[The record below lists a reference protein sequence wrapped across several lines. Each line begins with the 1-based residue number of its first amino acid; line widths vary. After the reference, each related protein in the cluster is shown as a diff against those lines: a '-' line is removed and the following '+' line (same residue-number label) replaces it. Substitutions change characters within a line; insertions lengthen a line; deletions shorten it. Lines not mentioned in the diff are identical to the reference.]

1 MENSYNDISSGTS
14 YSPSPS
20 LKKLEIQTNHEKE
33 LQKEQH
39 EFALE
44 CKKLDQ
50 MHEQETIDK
59 NLGWIGQTFGSA
71 ENASK
76 NITATICILMLIG
89 VVIVSV
95 VVYCNERDISRVEGL
110 WDMILPIITLSLGYL
125 FGKK

>member
-1 MENSYNDISSGTS
+1 MENLYNNISSGTA
-14 YSPSPS
+14 YSPETSVQ
-20 LKKLEIQTNHEKE
+20 KLEIKTNHEKE

-39 EFALE
+39 EFDLE

-50 MHEQETIDK
+50 KHEQEKIDK

-89 VVIVSV
+89 VTIVSV
-95 VVYCNERDISRVEGL
+95 VVYCNEHDISRVGGL

>member
-1 MENSYNDISSGTS
+1 MGTEYNMGSGTS
-14 YSPSPS
+14 YSPDDMI
-20 LKKLEIQTNHEKE
+20 KQTKLQNAHERD

-39 EFALE
+39 DFTLE

-50 MHEQETIDK
+50 QHEQETIEK
-59 NLGWIGQTFGSA
+59 NLGWIGKTFGSA

-76 NITATICILMLIG
+76 NITATICVLMLIG
-89 VVIVSV
+89 VAIVSV